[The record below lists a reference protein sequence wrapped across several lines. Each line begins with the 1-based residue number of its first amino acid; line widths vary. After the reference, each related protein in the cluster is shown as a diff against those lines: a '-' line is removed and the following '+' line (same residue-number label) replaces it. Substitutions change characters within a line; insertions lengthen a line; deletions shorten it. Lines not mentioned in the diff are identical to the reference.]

1 VTRLQR
7 AQELEQVMAGVD
19 RRFDLAREN
28 QQQLFERTMVF
39 SPVTLAYQ
47 VLATI
52 AGNDGARHQRF
63 LGEVQQHQQRLR
75 DYFQRVIQLSAL
87 GDERK
92 PCPATC
98 LGGYGFRDFDQV
110 PAFAP
115 SPALSGAS
123 EWRAQLVSLPLWT
136 AAMLGLAALLLARP
150 FTIAS
155 ALNSKDRP

>member
-1 VTRLQR
+1 
-7 AQELEQVMAGVD
+7 MAGVD
-19 RRFDLAREN
+19 RQFEQARQN
-28 QQQLFERTMVF
+28 QQRLFERTLMF
-39 SPVTLAYQ
+39 SPVNLAYQ
-47 VLATI
+47 VLANI

-75 DYFQRVIQLSAL
+75 DYFQRAIQLSAL
-87 GDERK
+87 GDERE
-92 PCPATC
+92 PCPVSC

-115 SPALSGAS
+115 SPALSEVSA
-123 EWRAQLVSLPLWT
+123 WRAQLMSLPLWT